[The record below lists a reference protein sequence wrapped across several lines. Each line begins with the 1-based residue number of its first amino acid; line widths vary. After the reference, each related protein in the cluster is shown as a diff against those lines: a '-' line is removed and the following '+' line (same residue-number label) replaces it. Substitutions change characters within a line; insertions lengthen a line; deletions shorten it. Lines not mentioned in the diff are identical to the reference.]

1 MKVIVAGFSKTGTK
15 TMQAAL
21 KELGYNVYDYM
32 ENFEFL
38 ENEWKQICTVGGSTK
53 LFRKMYENVDAV
65 TDLPGCIFWDEI
77 LKAFPEAKVVLTMRE
92 NEDVWYESFKRQMT
106 ENVAWKHKIR
116 IMFSYTAYRFY
127 LYSSRLCQFS
137 FGTEFGKVNET
148 LSKMYYRRHN
158 ANVMQNAP
166 KDQLLVFNIK
176 DGWDPLC
183 KFLDQ
188 PVPGSPF
195 PHKNKKA
202 SLTADVMN
210 TDSIMLKMQRETTL
224 FYCTTL
230 MLGTVAAAM
239 WYHYK

>member
-1 MKVIVAGFSKTGTK
+1 METQNSNHVFLHSI
-15 TMQAAL
+15 QILPIQL
-21 KELGYNVYDYM
+21 K
-32 ENFEFL
+32 
-38 ENEWKQICTVGGSTK
+38 I
-53 LFRKMYENVDAV
+53 MYLIN
-65 TDLPGCIFWDEI
+65 G
-77 LKAFPEAKVVLTMRE
+77 
-92 NEDVWYESFKRQMT
+92 
-106 ENVAWKHKIR
+106 
-116 IMFSYTAYRFY
+116 
-127 LYSSRLCQFS
+127 QFS
-137 FGTEFGKVNET
+137 FGTKFGKVNET

-188 PVPGSPF
+188 PVPGTPF

-202 SLTADVMN
+202 SLTADIMN

-230 MLGTVAAAM
+230 MLGTVSAAM
-239 WYHYK
+239 WYYYK